1 MATMT
6 ISYDAR
12 NRKARKAV
20 NDLLDTGIFTTDRK
34 PNKLT
39 MAAIEEAKRGKYA
52 GMADTSSVEAFLKSV
67 LG

>member
-20 NDLLDTGIFTTDRK
+20 NDLLDTGLFTTDRK

-39 MAAIEEAKRGKYA
+39 MAAIEEARSGKELSQV
-52 GMADTSSVEAFLKSV
+52 DTSSVEAFLASV
-67 LG
+67 LQ

>member
-20 NDLLDTGIFTTDRK
+20 NDILDTGLFTTDRK
-34 PNKLT
+34 SNNLT
-39 MAAIEEAKRGKYA
+39 MAAIEEARSGKELSQV
-52 GMADTSSVEAFLKSV
+52 DTSSVEAFLASV
-67 LG
+67 L